1 MRTILTAFLM
11 ILATQSGAKEIIM
24 ACDAYTFKYQKKIWS
39 KARIQY
45 RLNSA
50 EWKQY
55 CNGEKDHLYVS
66 GLKVTCDNRHV
77 LPDNPFFGLETVHFD
92 EGKYSYD
99 PNTSLLLKEFTPC
112 KFLKK

>member
-24 ACDAYTFKYQKKIWS
+24 ACDSYTFKYQKNFWS
-39 KARIQY
+39 KAKVQY
-45 RLNSA
+45 RIDSA

-55 CNGEKDHLYVS
+55 CNSKKDHLYVS

-77 LPDNPFFGLETVHFD
+77 LPDNPFFGLATVDFD
-92 EGKYSYD
+92 KGTYRFDGNTTLY
-99 PNTSLLLKEFTPC
+99 PNEFKRC